1 MSSLQPGWLPFSIGS
16 VPFADTIEAWDAILR
31 AFPHI
36 PTWPQLPK
44 RAYCENMYTQFS
56 ERFPGITLKDQRTYV
71 DRSKDLDSA
80 LEQLYIAY
88 LENDLDYGR
97 TSDDYAEG
105 LAVLCQGKIHLPHP
119 PLAFKGQVTGPVSWG
134 LTIVDQNQRPILY
147 DEVLADAV
155 GKHLRLKAAWQE
167 RELAK
172 LVPKTIMFI
181 DEPYMVSYGSAF
193 ISLTRDQVVRLLDEV
208 FAGIQGLKGIH
219 CCGNTDWPILLNSPI
234 DILSLDAYDYAETL
248 ALYPEDV
255 ARFLDRG
262 GVIAWGIGPKGI
274 AAETETAESLV
285 NRLHGAIDLL
295 VEKGVSRDA
304 ILRAGMVS
312 PSCGL
317 GSLTPELAE
326 RVFQLTAEV
335 SAEMRRRYVE
345 GSGGDTSEAAP
356 G

>member
-1 MSSLQPGWLPFSIGS
+1 M
-16 VPFADTIEAWDAILR
+16 
-31 AFPHI
+31 
-36 PTWPQLPK
+36 
-44 RAYCENMYTQFS
+44 
-56 ERFPGITLKDQRTYV
+56 
-71 DRSKDLDSA
+71 
-80 LEQLYIAY
+80 
-88 LENDLDYGR
+88 
-97 TSDDYAEG
+97 
-105 LAVLCQGKIHLPHP
+105 
-119 PLAFKGQVTGPVSWG
+119 TGPVSWG

-172 LVPKTIMFI
+172 LVPKTVMFI
-181 DEPYMVSYGSAF
+181 DEPYMASYGSAF
-193 ISLTRDQVVRLLDEV
+193 ISLTRDQVVRLLGEA

-274 AAETETAESLV
+274 SAETETAESLV
-285 NRLHGAIDLL
+285 NRLHGAIDRLA
-295 VEKGVSRDA
+295 EKGVSRDA

-345 GSGGDTSEAAP
+345 GSGDDGSETTS
-356 G
+356 GQD